1 MTSSFDWD
9 ADYDHLVRQRVVS
22 SPRLRPAAAG
32 RVRRWRPLSALAGFL
47 AVAALALG
55 AAALTPPEGRP
66 AAMAALAAWPAQVLG
81 LARGPAAEAIPAGL
95 LAYDGTQYGHFRRG
109 IARFSDADL
118 LEYVRSTERLMTG
131 GSPLAP
137 LPAMRCIWPR
147 PRSTAAVCVA
157 RWPRCAIIS
166 PAATARRSAAR
177 DPSPVPRVCRVTVK
191 EEYR

>member
-95 LAYDGTQYGHFRRG
+95 LAYDDTQYGHFRRG

-137 LPAMRCIWPR
+137 F
-147 PRSTAAVCVA
+147 
-157 RWPRCAIIS
+157 
-166 PAATARRSAAR
+166 AR
-177 DPSPVPRVCRVTVK
+177 DALYLAQAEIDRRGLRRPVASLRDHFTRRDGPPQRGAGPFASSPRL
-191 EEYR
+191 